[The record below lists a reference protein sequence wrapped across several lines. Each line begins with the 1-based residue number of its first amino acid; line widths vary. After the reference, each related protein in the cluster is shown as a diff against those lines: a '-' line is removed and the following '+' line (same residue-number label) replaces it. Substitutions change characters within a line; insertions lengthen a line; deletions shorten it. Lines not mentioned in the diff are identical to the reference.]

1 MLLSGERS
9 ILARFIL
16 ASDTDRALILAAV
29 RADMKS
35 SGVLIQAL
43 EWAAKY

>member
-1 MLLSGERS
+1 MLLSGERA

-16 ASDTDRALILAAV
+16 CSDTDRALILAAV

-43 EWAAKY
+43 EWASKY